1 MFYFMSLIDR
11 LYIFKK
17 DYKSLLISHIIQ
29 EDTIIFLK
37 IHHSIQDIMGKSKK

>member
-1 MFYFMSLIDR
+1 MFYSMSLIDR
-11 LYIFKK
+11 LHIFKK

-37 IHHSIQDIMGKSKK
+37 IHHSIQDIMGKSIK

>member
-17 DYKSLLISHIIQ
+17 DYKSLLISYYSRRYNY
-29 EDTIIFLK
+29 IFENPPLY
-37 IHHSIQDIMGKSKK
+37 

>member
-11 LYIFKK
+11 PCIFKK

-29 EDTIIFLK
+29 EDTVIFLK
-37 IHHSIQDIMGKSKK
+37 IHHSIQDIVGKSRK